1 MVVARAT
8 RCLLSQLHV
17 NLLELSAFPV
27 FGEDGEDAQRLP
39 APDVT
44 DLGKKYIAEI
54 HICAGELDKEEGA
67 ATSSA
72 QAAALR
78 AERQRTEWAACITE
92 LALLVFVQRPAVLGE
107 LLARW
112 WYRHLCDPRCEDEEL
127 PRLSGLAQPDADPQF
142 WPAVHTLVA
151 QGLPERAVQLLQL
164 HPALRGGADGAGLS
178 AVEAGLLVRLEALL
192 EEMPR
197 LAHPD
202 LVGTPQ
208 PEASALMHQQQ
219 LADFQA
225 ASPYSQPH
233 PLPEP
238 EPHP

>member
-1 MVVARAT
+1 M
-8 RCLLSQLHV
+8 
-17 NLLELSAFPV
+17 
-27 FGEDGEDAQRLP
+27 
-39 APDVT
+39 
-44 DLGKKYIAEI
+44 
-54 HICAGELDKEEGA
+54 
-67 ATSSA
+67 
-72 QAAALR
+72 AALAR
-78 AERQRTEWAACITE
+78 FSCLPTVADPTP
-92 LALLVFVQRPAVLGE
+92 LAMQ
-107 LLARW
+107 ARW

-164 HPALRGGADGAGLS
+164 HPALLQLRGGADGAGLS
-178 AVEAGLLVRLEALL
+178 AAEAGLLVRLEALL

-219 LADFQA
+219 LADRGV
-225 ASPYSQPH
+225 PRRGR
-233 PLPEP
+233 
-238 EPHP
+238 

>member
-107 LLARW
+107 LLAR
-112 WYRHLCDPRCEDEEL
+112 
-127 PRLSGLAQPDADPQF
+127 RLSGHAIPREFAHDARLRARGLPLGLKGEGVV
-142 WPAVHTLVA
+142 PKRRLVA
-151 QGLPERAVQLLQL
+151 CLGTLLAPIHRGRSHRLWPRRRAGGTATCVTRGARTRSC
-164 HPALRGGADGAGLS
+164 PA
-178 AVEAGLLVRLEALL
+178 
-192 EEMPR
+192 
-197 LAHPD
+197 
-202 LVGTPQ
+202 
-208 PEASALMHQQQ
+208 
-219 LADFQA
+219 
-225 ASPYSQPH
+225 
-233 PLPEP
+233 
-238 EPHP
+238 

>member
-1 MVVARAT
+1 MAT
-8 RCLLSQLHV
+8 Q
-17 NLLELSAFPV
+17 
-27 FGEDGEDAQRLP
+27 
-39 APDVT
+39 
-44 DLGKKYIAEI
+44 
-54 HICAGELDKEEGA
+54 
-67 ATSSA
+67 
-72 QAAALR
+72 
-78 AERQRTEWAACITE
+78 
-92 LALLVFVQRPAVLGE
+92 
-107 LLARW
+107 ARW

-192 EEMPR
+192 EEMLR

>member
-1 MVVARAT
+1 MKAEKCAASITRSLVVRCLPPKTDSESPMVVARAT
-8 RCLLSQLHV
+8 RGLLSQLHV

-67 ATSSA
+67 ATSRA

-107 LLARW
+107 LLAR
-112 WYRHLCDPRCEDEEL
+112 P
-127 PRLSGLAQPDADPQF
+127 
-142 WPAVHTLVA
+142 
-151 QGLPERAVQLLQL
+151 
-164 HPALRGGADGAGLS
+164 LRGHPIARSLPTRPACALGACPWA
-178 AVEAGLLVRLEALL
+178 
-192 EEMPR
+192 
-197 LAHPD
+197 
-202 LVGTPQ
+202 
-208 PEASALMHQQQ
+208 
-219 LADFQA
+219 
-225 ASPYSQPH
+225 
-233 PLPEP
+233 
-238 EPHP
+238 